1 MATPDHAERL
11 HTAATSA
18 RTLLEN
24 SPVERWEIFAKASF
38 AREVEVA
45 PGRPLRVIH
54 VEETG
59 VAIRS
64 LRNGRAGFAAASGL
78 GSGASRRAVE
88 GAVATETAVTHDPLP
103 PRRLLGTT
111 EVRDTRPLPPT
122 GWATHVGEELA
133 QAVTNLA
140 ELNAS
145 IQEERPVTFAL
156 RAWAHLM

>member
-1 MATPDHAERL
+1 MVDTPDHAERL
-11 HTAATSA
+11 HTAAASA

-45 PGRPLRVIH
+45 PGRPLRVIN

-59 VAIRS
+59 VAVRS
-64 LRNGRAGFAAASGL
+64 LRKGRAGFAAASGL

-88 GAVATETAVTHDPLP
+88 GALATETAVAHDPLP

-111 EVRDTRPLPPT
+111 EARAARPLPAARSWHGPSRASLT
-122 GWATHVGEELA
+122 G
-133 QAVTNLA
+133 
-140 ELNAS
+140 AS
-145 IQEERPVTFAL
+145 DCDGRLSRKAPSRGSWPPAMIG
-156 RAWAHLM
+156 